1 MPRFNTKKRC
11 SPHAQTIKQ
20 DYKTEKTCV
29 RLKAFNVDA
38 DSKKHESCKVFIS
51 HEHIA
56 NRGKIY
62 DRNEIEQGKSSYGG
76 TNLYFHD
83 HI

>member
-1 MPRFNTKKRC
+1 MQIRKNMN
-11 SPHAQTIKQ
+11 HAKFL
-20 DYKTEKTCV
+20 Y
-29 RLKAFNVDA
+29 L
-38 DSKKHESCKVFIS
+38 

-56 NRGKIY
+56 NRGKLY